1 MSKLILNL
9 YDYFSRHRGSMA
21 FVLVTLTLLLGL
33 LVTRINYKEDITDF
47 LPLDGNQL
55 SAMRMY
61 QGISGANRIIILVG
75 TEKQNSRKV
84 ESEDNADY
92 ISEATDAFTQAISK
106 DRLNV
111 TSSVDLD
118 KVSELTA
125 FVYNNIPYFLTS
137 ADYKRIDSLLQKP
150 DYVKSQLQRDM
161 EALMFPSG
169 GMLTENIGRDPL
181 NLFTP
186 TGEKLNANN
195 VSAKYELYNGH
206 IFTPDMKNAILMIES
221 PYGSS
226 ETEKNG
232 ELVSHLS
239 DVAGKVKAQYKNIDI
254 KITGGPVIAVGNA
267 SQIKTDSIVTIA
279 LAVVLI
285 LFLLI
290 VSFRS
295 ARNIL
300 LIAVTIA
307 WGWFFA
313 LGCLSIV
320 HNTISLIVIGISS
333 VIIGIAV
340 NYPLHLVAH
349 LNHTPD
355 MRKALKEIVSPLL
368 VGNITTI
375 GAFLALVP
383 LKSIALR
390 DLGLFAA
397 FLLIGTIFFVF
408 MFLPHFV
415 KVSAKPRHEIFSSV
429 AGVRLENKTWLVAVV
444 AVLTVVFAIFS
455 FRTSFDSDF
464 SHINYMSKEQ
474 QQNVECLS
482 KMLNIDRHEKTIY
495 AVAVGKTQDEALK
508 NNEKT
513 ADRLS
518 ALMSVDGVKSVQTS
532 SRFLVSKQEQQR
544 RLKLWNDFIA
554 KYSAVVRSALAEN
567 GSSLGFS
574 SDSFNDFYS
583 ILSKKYQTHEAEYF
597 KPVIAGPLHSSFF
610 YDSEGKTY
618 NVITPITVDAAK
630 EQLVTKKVNAELAD
644 CPSSYSFE
652 IGKLNS
658 SLAESLSDNFNYIG
672 FACSLIV
679 FFFLWLSFGNIELA
693 ALSFLPMAVSWL
705 WILGIM
711 SMLGIQFNIINIIL
725 ATFIFGQGDDYT
737 IFITEGCQYE
747 YTYRRKML
755 ASYKSSIII
764 SAMIMFIGMGVLVL
778 AMHPALRSLGEVT
791 VVGMLSVVIMA
802 YIIPPFMFKWI
813 TTKNG
818 TLRNRPLTLKSLIM
832 PRRYPQVP
840 ADGKPME
847 YYISYVRDV
856 YYYCDTEIVK
866 NVRRALADYNRFVVS
881 ESGNEIVV
889 SSGSY
894 GAVALLMA
902 LANPQKTITVSCSG
916 EDDTAVCKNM
926 ACRIVNN
933 ITLENE

>member
-9 YDYFSRHRGSMA
+9 YDYFTRHRGTMA
-21 FVLVTLTLLLGL
+21 FVLVTMTLLLGL
-33 LVTRINYKEDITDF
+33 LVTRINYKENITDF
-47 LPLDGNQL
+47 LPLDGNQQ

-61 QGISGANRIIILVG
+61 QGISGANRIIVLIG
-75 TEKQNSRKV
+75 MDDNSRKV

-92 ISEATDAFTQAISK
+92 ISEATDAFSRAISK
-106 DRLNV
+106 GKLNI

-118 KVSELTA
+118 KVSELTT
-125 FVYNNIPYFLTS
+125 FVYNNIPYFLSS

-161 EALMFPSG
+161 ETLMFPSG

-186 TGEKLNANN
+186 TVEKLNTNN

-239 DVAGKVKAQYKNIDI
+239 DVANKVKAHYKNIDV

-267 SQIKTDSIVTIA
+267 SQIKSDSILTIA

-285 LFLLI
+285 LILLI

-300 LIAVTIA
+300 LIVLTIA

-415 KVSAKPRHEIFSSV
+415 KVSAKPRREIFSRV
-429 AGVRLENKTWLVAVV
+429 AGLRLENKTWIVALV
-444 AVLTVVFAIFS
+444 AVLTVMFAIFS
-455 FRTSFDSDF
+455 FRTSFDSDI

-474 QQNVECLS
+474 QQNVKYLS
-482 KMLNIDRHEKTIY
+482 KMLNIDKHEKTIY
-495 AVAVGKTQDEALK
+495 AVATGKTQDEVLI

-518 ALMSVDGVKSVQTS
+518 ALTSVEGVKSVQTS
-532 SRFLVSKQEQQR
+532 SRFLVSKEEQQN
-544 RLKLWNDFIA
+544 RLQLWKDFIR
-554 KYSAVVRSALAEN
+554 KYSDTVRSALAEN
-567 GSSLGFS
+567 GSSLRFS
-574 SDSFNDFYS
+574 SDSFNDFFS
-583 ILSKKYQTHEAEYF
+583 ILSRKYKPREPEYF
-597 KPVIAGPLHSSFF
+597 KPLIDGPLHSYVF
-610 YDSEGKTY
+610 YDNKSRMY
-618 NVITPITVDAAK
+618 NVITPITVDADK
-630 EQLVTKKVNAELAD
+630 EQLVTNKINAELAAS
-644 CPSSYSFE
+644 PSSYSFE

-705 WILGIM
+705 WILGIT

-764 SAMIMFIGMGVLVL
+764 SALIMFIGMGVLVL
-778 AMHPALRSLGEVT
+778 AKHPALRSLGEVT

-813 TTKNG
+813 TTKKG
-818 TLRNRPLTLKSLIM
+818 KLRNRPLTLKSLLM
-832 PRRYPQVP
+832 PRHYPQIPVE
-840 ADGKPME
+840 GKHLD
-847 YYISYVRDV
+847 YYVKYVRDV
-856 YYYCDTEIVK
+856 YYYCDTDIVK
-866 NVRRALADYNRFVVS
+866 TVHRALADYNKYVVS
-881 ESGNEIVV
+881 ENDNEIVV
-889 SSGSY
+889 GSGSY

-902 LANPQKTITVSCSG
+902 LANPQKTITARCND
-916 EDDTAVCKNM
+916 EDDAIVCKNM
-926 ACRIVNN
+926 ACRIVKN
-933 ITLENE
+933 IRFENE

>member
-9 YDYFSRHRGSMA
+9 YDYFTRHRGTMA
-21 FVLVTLTLLLGL
+21 FVLVILTLLLCL
-33 LVTRINYKEDITDF
+33 LVTRINYKENIIDF
-47 LPLDGNQL
+47 LPLDGNQQ

-61 QGISGANRIIILVG
+61 QDISGANRIIALIG
-75 TEKQNSRKV
+75 MDDNSRKV
-84 ESEDNADY
+84 ESEGNAEY
-92 ISEATDAFTQAISK
+92 ISEATDAFSQAISK
-106 DRLNV
+106 EKLNI

-118 KVSELTA
+118 KVSALTT

-161 EALMFPSG
+161 ETLMFPSG

-186 TGEKLNANN
+186 TVEKLNTNN

-239 DVAGKVKAQYKNIDI
+239 NVANKVKSQYKNIDV

-267 SQIKTDSIVTIA
+267 SQIKSDSILTIA
-279 LAVVLI
+279 LAVVFILI
-285 LFLLI
+285 LLI

-295 ARNIL
+295 TRNIL

-320 HNTISLIVIGISS
+320 HNTVSLIVIGISS

-415 KVSAKPRHEIFSSV
+415 KVSAKPRREVFSRV
-429 AGVRLENKTWLVAVV
+429 AGLRLENKTWIVALV
-444 AVLTVVFAIFS
+444 AVLTLVFAIFS
-455 FRTSFDSDF
+455 FRTSFDSDI
-464 SHINYMSKEQ
+464 SHINYMSKDQ
-474 QQNVECLS
+474 QKNVNYLS
-482 KMLNIDRHEKTIY
+482 KMLSIDRHEKTIY
-495 AVAVGKTQDEALK
+495 AVAMGKTQDEALL

-513 ADRLS
+513 ADLLS
-518 ALMSVDGVKSVQTS
+518 TLTSVEGVRSVQTS
-532 SRFLVSKQEQQR
+532 SRFLVSRKEQQH
-544 RLKLWNDFIA
+544 RLQLWKNFIR
-554 KYSAVVRSALAEN
+554 KYSATVCSALAEN
-567 GSSLGFS
+567 GSSLGFN

-583 ILSKKYQTHEAEYF
+583 ILSKKYQPREPGYF
-597 KPVIAGPLHSSFF
+597 KPLTDGPLHSYVF
-610 YDSEGKTY
+610 YDNKGRTY
-618 NVITPITVDAAK
+618 NVITPITVDISK
-630 EQLVTKKVNAELAD
+630 EHLVTNKINAELSA

-711 SMLGIQFNIINIIL
+711 SVLGIQFNIINIIL

-747 YTYRRKML
+747 YTYRRKVL
-755 ASYKSSIII
+755 TSYKSSIII
-764 SAMIMFIGMGVLVL
+764 SALIMFIGMGVLVV
-778 AMHPALRSLGEVT
+778 AKHPALRSLGEVT

-813 TTKNG
+813 TAKNG
-818 TLRNRPLTLKSLIM
+818 KLRNRPLTLKSLLM
-832 PRRYPQVP
+832 PRHYPQIP
-840 ADGKPME
+840 AKGKHIDD
-847 YYISYVRDV
+847 YVKYVRDV
-856 YYYCDTEIVK
+856 YYYCDTAIVR
-866 NVRRALADYNRFVVS
+866 NVHRALANHNKYVVS
-881 ESGNEIVV
+881 ENNNEIVV
-889 SSGSY
+889 GGGSY

-902 LANPQKTITVSCSG
+902 LANPQKTITVRCND
-916 EDDTAVCKNM
+916 EDDTTVCKNM
-926 ACRIVNN
+926 ACRIVKN
-933 ITLENE
+933 IRFENE

>member
-1 MSKLILNL
+1 MNKLILNL
-9 YDYFSRHRGSMA
+9 YDYFAKHRGSMA

-47 LPLDGNQL
+47 LPLDGNQQ

-75 TEKQNSRKV
+75 TEKQNGRKV

-92 ISEATDAFTQAISK
+92 ISEATDAFSQAISK
-106 DRLNV
+106 DRLNI

-118 KVSELTA
+118 KVSELTT
-125 FVYNNIPYFLTS
+125 FVYDNIPYFLTA
-137 ADYKRIDSLLQKP
+137 ADYKRIDSLLQEP
-150 DYVKSQLQRDM
+150 DYVESQLHRDM

-169 GMLTENIGRDPL
+169 GMLAENIGRDPL

-186 TGEKLNANN
+186 TVEKLNTNN

-206 IFTPDMKNAILMIES
+206 IFTPDMQNAILMIES

-239 DVAGKVKAQYKNIDI
+239 DVAGKVKAKYKNIDI

-285 LFLLI
+285 IFLLI

-415 KVSAKPRHEIFSSV
+415 KVSTKPRREIFSRV
-429 AGVRLENKTWLVAVV
+429 AGVRLENKAWIVALV

-455 FRTSFDSDF
+455 FRTSFDSDI

-474 QQNVECLS
+474 QQDVDYLS

-495 AVAVGKTQDEALK
+495 AVAVGKTQDEALL

-518 ALMSVDGVKSVQTS
+518 ALASVDGVKSVQTS

-544 RLKLWNDFIA
+544 RLKLWEDFIE
-554 KYSAVVRSALAEN
+554 KYSAAVRSALAAH
-567 GSSLGFS
+567 GATLGFS

-583 ILSKKYQTHEAEYF
+583 ILSKKYQPREAEYF
-597 KPVIAGPLHSSFF
+597 KPITAGPLHSSVF

-630 EQLVTKKVNAELAD
+630 EQLVTKKVNAELAE

-652 IGKLNS
+652 IGRLNS
-658 SLAESLSDNFNYIG
+658 SFAESLSDNFNYIG

-764 SAMIMFIGMGVLVL
+764 SALIMFIGMGVLVL
-778 AMHPALRSLGEVT
+778 AKHPALRSLGEVT

-818 TLRNRPLTLKSLIM
+818 TLRNRPLTLKSLLM
-832 PRRYPQVP
+832 PHRYPQTP
-840 ADGKPME
+840 AEGEPMD
-847 YYISYVRDV
+847 YYVKYVRDV
-856 YYYCDTEIVK
+856 YYYCNTDIAKTVH
-866 NVRRALADYNRFVVS
+866 RALADYDRYIVS
-881 ESGNEIVV
+881 ENDSEIVV
-889 SSGSY
+889 GSGSY
-894 GAVALLMA
+894 GAVALLTA
-902 LANPQKTITVSCSG
+902 LANPQKTIVARG
-916 EDDTAVCKNM
+916 GDEDDTAVCRNM
-926 ACRIVNN
+926 ACRIAKN
-933 ITLENE
+933 IRFENE